1 MKRMAVVTI
10 HIIFLARTALR
21 AAGIIFGLLMFV
33 HIGRAQDVPKDKLVD
48 YQFPLPPNL
57 KPETLPHCQIL
68 THTVAQTVEAKTG
81 LPQNIVRFRV
91 EVSATDGNKKPWT
104 LPPETMP
111 HSNVKRPGA
120 IADVETMT
128 EGAKICGRWFDYF
141 RAAQE
146 KILYARR

>member
-1 MKRMAVVTI
+1 MKKIAIIVFHT
-10 HIIFLARTALR
+10 IFLARTALR
-21 AAGIIFGLLMFV
+21 AAGIIFGLLMCASF
-33 HIGRAQDVPKDKLVD
+33 GRTQDVPKDKLVD

-91 EVSATDGNKKPWT
+91 EVSAADKGKTWT
-104 LPPETMP
+104 LPQETMP
-111 HSNVKRPGA
+111 HSSAKRPGA

-128 EGAKICGRWFDYF
+128 EAAQVCQRWFDYF
-141 RAAQE
+141 REAQQ
-146 KILYARR
+146 KILYARQ